1 MLIQKRKKCRK
12 EDAVKNIKGSLILL
26 LAAFI
31 WGIAFVAQTSGS
43 QNVGTFTFNASRSF
57 VGAAFLVIV
66 IMVVRLSANKN
77 VKQEITSDEYRPK
90 TKWPIKGGIICGC
103 VLCTAMSLQQYGISI
118 YPKGVAAS
126 GRAGFLTATYVVM
139 VAVLTALI
147 EKKIRPVIVLSV
159 IGCISGMYLLCM
171 KGGFSGIY
179 AADICLL
186 LCAVCF
192 MCHIFAVE
200 HFSSEDGIKLS
211 CIQFA
216 TCAVI
221 SLILALVFEKPD
233 IGNIVKA
240 AVPILYAGVMS
251 NGIAYTLQ
259 IIGQKYT
266 KPAVASIVMSLESVF
281 AVLAGWLIL
290 HEVLSIREAVGCVLV
305 FAAVII
311 AQIPEKEK

>member
-1 MLIQKRKKCRK
+1 
-12 EDAVKNIKGSLILL
+12 
-26 LAAFI
+26 
-31 WGIAFVAQTSGS
+31 
-43 QNVGTFTFNASRSF
+43 
-57 VGAAFLVIV
+57 
-66 IMVVRLSANKN
+66 
-77 VKQEITSDEYRPK
+77 
-90 TKWPIKGGIICGC
+90 
-103 VLCTAMSLQQYGISI
+103 
-118 YPKGVAAS
+118 
-126 GRAGFLTATYVVM
+126 
-139 VAVLTALI
+139 
-147 EKKIRPVIVLSV
+147 
-159 IGCISGMYLLCM
+159 MYLLCM

-179 AADICLL
+179 AADICLF

>member
-1 MLIQKRKKCRK
+1 MFYVPYICSR
-12 EDAVKNIKGSLILL
+12 
-26 LAAFI
+26 
-31 WGIAFVAQTSGS
+31 
-43 QNVGTFTFNASRSF
+43 TF
-57 VGAAFLVIV
+57 L
-66 IMVVRLSANKN
+66 
-77 VKQEITSDEYRPK
+77 
-90 TKWPIKGGIICGC
+90 
-103 VLCTAMSLQQYGISI
+103 
-118 YPKGVAAS
+118 
-126 GRAGFLTATYVVM
+126 
-139 VAVLTALI
+139 
-147 EKKIRPVIVLSV
+147 
-159 IGCISGMYLLCM
+159 
-171 KGGFSGIY
+171 
-179 AADICLL
+179 
-186 LCAVCF
+186 
-192 MCHIFAVE
+192 
-200 HFSSEDGIKLS
+200 SEDGIKLS